1 MSYKHCDSIV
11 KSVIESFVE
20 RSNIGNKKYNTDL
33 DRTDLSIND
42 WLQHAQ
48 EEHMDAILYLEKIK
62 NVVNDD
68 EKLIGLA
75 QPHRHKYTFY
85 DVVYYNYSYAR
96 LQLLNITNNIMH
108 HSHKF
113 VLAICDK
120 YYND

>member
-20 RSNIGNKKYNTDL
+20 RSNIGKKKYNTDL

-68 EKLIGLA
+68 EKLLGLA

-96 LQLLNITNNIMH
+96 LQLTQLVHNVKNSIH
-108 HSHKF
+108 YC
-113 VLAICDK
+113 VLAICNK
-120 YYND
+120 YYD